1 MAKRWTAL
9 LLLLAALTSATAQDN
24 PVLVGRVS
32 KVSDG
37 DTITVQLSS
46 GPISVRFDSIDAPEK
61 NQPWGDEAQR
71 ALAGRVNGREVALDV
86 VTQDRYDRLVA
97 TVYLGD
103 ENVNAWMVQ
112 KGHAWA
118 YREYLK
124 NSEYC
129 VWEDDARRARR
140 GLWSLPSGQR
150 AVPWEWRR
158 RQRGQQDTVNDFSAD
173 TAEGCIAAM
182 GRDRPV
188 PGSVRSAQPLT
199 LGDVPR
205 PSGGCIIKGNI
216 GNSGKIY
223 HVPESPSYANTKI
236 DESKGE
242 RWFCS
247 EEEARAAG
255 WRAPKG

>member
-1 MAKRWTAL
+1 MLRTVLLLAL
-9 LLLLAALTSATAQDN
+9 LLCGSLALGQDN

-46 GPISVRFDSIDAPEK
+46 GPISVRLDSIDAPEK
-61 NQPWGDEAQR
+61 DQPWGDEAQR

-86 VTQDRYDRLVA
+86 VTQDRYERLVA
-97 TVYLGD
+97 AVYLGD

-112 KGHAWA
+112 QGHAWA

-124 NSEYC
+124 DPEFC
-129 VWEDDARRARR
+129 VWENDARNQRR

-158 RQRGQQDTVNDFSAD
+158 RQRGQQDSFNDFSAD
-173 TAEGCIAAM
+173 TTEGCIAAM
-182 GRDRPV
+182 GKDRPEPAV
-188 PGSVRSAQPLT
+188 VRSTKPST
-199 LGDVPR
+199 LGDVQR
-205 PSGGCIIKGNI
+205 GSGGCKIKGNI

-223 HVPESPSYANTKI
+223 HVPGSPSYANTKI
-236 DESKGE
+236 DESRGE

-247 EEEARAAG
+247 EAEARAAG
-255 WRAPKG
+255 WRAPKN